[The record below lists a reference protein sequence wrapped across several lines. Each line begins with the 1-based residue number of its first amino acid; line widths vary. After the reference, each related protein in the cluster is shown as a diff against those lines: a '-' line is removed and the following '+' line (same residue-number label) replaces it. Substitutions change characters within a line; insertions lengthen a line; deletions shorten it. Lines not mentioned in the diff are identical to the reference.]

1 MIFGQECAGDQQQLG
16 PYLHLFSKI
25 VHFFL
30 DKAYSMWYY
39 QVQSEERDYW
49 SSKHGLGD
57 SPTESLFWKDTTMK
71 KNLSNTAKP
80 VKHKWAKVIA
90 TVEKHAAKKTLRYV
104 HKVELKNF
112 EFDEVFT

>member
-1 MIFGQECAGDQQQLG
+1 MVLLG
-16 PYLHLFSKI
+16 I
-25 VHFFL
+25 VRR
-30 DKAYSMWYY
+30 
-39 QVQSEERDYW
+39 ERLLELETRARGY
-49 SSKHGLGD
+49 
-57 SPTESLFWKDTTMK
+57 PTESLFWKDTTMK

-90 TVEKHAAKKTLRYV
+90 TVEKHVAKKTLRYV

>member
-1 MIFGQECAGDQQQLG
+1 MVLLG
-16 PYLHLFSKI
+16 I
-25 VHFFL
+25 VRR
-30 DKAYSMWYY
+30 
-39 QVQSEERDYW
+39 ERLLELETRARGY
-49 SSKHGLGD
+49 
-57 SPTESLFWKDTTMK
+57 PPESLFWKDTTMK

-90 TVEKHAAKKTLRYV
+90 AVEKHTAKKTLRHV

>member
-1 MIFGQECAGDQQQLG
+1 M
-16 PYLHLFSKI
+16 
-25 VHFFL
+25 
-30 DKAYSMWYY
+30 
-39 QVQSEERDYW
+39 
-49 SSKHGLGD
+49 
-57 SPTESLFWKDTTMK
+57 

-90 TVEKHAAKKTLRYV
+90 AVEKHVAKKTLRYV